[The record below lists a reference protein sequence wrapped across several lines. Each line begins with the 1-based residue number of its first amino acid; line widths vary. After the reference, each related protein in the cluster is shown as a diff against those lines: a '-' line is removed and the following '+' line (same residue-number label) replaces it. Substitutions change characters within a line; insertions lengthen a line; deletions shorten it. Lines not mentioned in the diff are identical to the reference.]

1 VSRWRFILSARWA
14 RYLVLVLVFAAACA
28 GLATW
33 QMARRAEKVAEISRI
48 LHNYDASPVPLDA
61 ALPQP
66 GSYRADEEWLPVL
79 LTGEYRTEDQLV
91 VRNRPYNG
99 TPGFEVLVPFETD
112 AGRVFLVDRGWVPLD
127 NGDGGVPA
135 AIPEP
140 PEGPVTVVARLK
152 AGEGTV
158 PGTTTATGVLA
169 SIHLPEV
176 ERILGTSLETSAY
189 GLLASE
195 DPAPADRPAAAPR
208 PEIDEGPHLSYAV
221 QWVVFALLGFG
232 GLVFVARQE
241 YRYRNADEPDQQ
253 RRAAARAAK
262 KAGRRTD
269 ADEEDALLD
278 AHHR

>member
-48 LHNYDASPVPLDA
+48 EHNYDASPVPLDT
-61 ALPQP
+61 ALPEP
-66 GSYRADEEWLPVL
+66 GSYTADEEWLPVR
-79 LTGEYRTEDQLV
+79 LTGRYRTEDQLV

-99 TPGFEVLVPFETD
+99 TTGFEVLVPFATD
-112 AGRVFLVDRGWVPLD
+112 DGRVFLVDRGWVPTD
-127 NGDGGVPA
+127 NTDGSTPA
-135 AIPEP
+135 AIPDAP
-140 PEGPVTVVARLK
+140 DGAVTVVVRLK
-152 AGEGTV
+152 SGEGTV

-176 ERILGTSLETSAY
+176 ERVLGVELETSAY
-189 GLLASE
+189 GLLATE
-195 DPAPADRPAAAPR
+195 EPAPAERPAPAAR

-232 GLVFVARQE
+232 GLVFVGRQE
-241 YRYRNADEPDQQ
+241 YRYRNADDPDQQ
-253 RRAAARAAK
+253 RKAAVRAAK
-262 KAGRRTD
+262 KASRRTD

-278 AHHR
+278 RVP